1 MKIDAH
7 QHFWKYNTE
16 DFGWIDDSMT
26 VIKKDFLPE
35 NLSPILKENGFD
47 GCVSVQVNQILEEN
61 DFMLGLSA
69 KNDFIKG
76 IVAWVDLQSENLKE
90 QLQEFKK
97 TPVIKGFR
105 HVLQAEKEG
114 FITNP
119 AFISG
124 VKTLSE
130 FDFCYDILIFPHQL
144 KEAKTL
150 IKSCPDNKFIIDHM
164 AKPYIKD
171 KKVSQWANYMQKI
184 GELPNVMCKVSGMV
198 TEAEWSGWQK
208 EDFYIYLDMA
218 LGAFGTKRLVYGSD
232 WPVCTLAAQYAEQLE
247 IVESYFEK
255 LSSTEKSDIFGG
267 NACRFYGI

>member
-7 QHFWKYNTE
+7 QHFWKYNSE

-35 NLSPILKENGFD
+35 SLAPILKENGFE
-47 GCVSVQVNQILEEN
+47 GCVSVQVNQILAEN
-61 DFMLGLSA
+61 DFMLKLTA
-69 KNDFIKG
+69 ENDFIKG
-76 IVAWVDLQSENLKE
+76 IVAWVDLKSENLRE

-97 TPVIKGFR
+97 TPVVKGFR

-114 FITNP
+114 FISDL

-130 FDFCYDILIFPHQL
+130 YGFCYDILIFPNQL

-150 IKSCPDNKFIIDHM
+150 VKSCPENKFIIDHI

-171 KKVSQWANYMQKI
+171 KKVNQWANYMQKI

-198 TEAEWSGWQK
+198 TEADWNNWKK
-208 EDFYIYLDMA
+208 EDFYIYLDMV

-255 LSSTEKSDIFGG
+255 LSPTEKSDIFGG
-267 NACRFYGI
+267 NAVRFYSL